1 MKCILKH
8 IEVYRSTIEMNQFEI
23 NRLFI
28 LSFEDRTHRTSYK
41 QYFLPNVK
49 IKDWDIMIEALNIF
63 YQSVKND
70 LRTYDNIQ
78 TIATDYGYD

>member
-1 MKCILKH
+1 MKCILEH

-28 LSFEDRTHRTSYK
+28 LSFKDTTHRTSYK

-49 IKDWDIMIEALNIF
+49 IKDWNIMTEALNIF